1 MTSNINTGAINVNYP
16 IGGINN
22 SSQGFR
28 TNFAAITNN
37 LNTAGQEI
45 GDLQNKVI
53 LKQALVGTT
62 LNNDMANAQIS
73 NALTLGFR
81 ASTFNL
87 GNNVSNTVY
96 VNITNGDVQYATIT
110 ANTQLQFSCWA
121 PAGTQSNVQV
131 ILNIANA
138 AAVVTLPTNVT
149 RGANTVLNYQ
159 GNGVGGQVT
168 AVANNT
174 QQHYVFSTIDCGTNV
189 TIAPVNAPRKTL
201 QVAER
206 IIISQLGSPNDCG
219 GDVAIGIGYGVG
231 SYSVLAGGVGYTTA
245 TVTVSP
251 PDVPGGIQA
260 TATATV
266 GGGLVTAI
274 NPLVVGSGYINRP
287 TVTIT
292 GNGANAQ
299 ANSTLADVTN
309 YMYFCTNNY
318 DGVHNIWNKVATQA
332 W

>member
-16 IGGINN
+16 IGGVNN

-45 GDLQNKVI
+45 SDLQNKVI

-81 ASTFNL
+81 ATTYNL

-96 VNITNGDVQYATIT
+96 VNLTNGDVQYATIT
-110 ANTQLQFSCWA
+110 ANAQLQFSCWA
-121 PAGTQSNVQV
+121 PTGTQSNVEV

-138 AAVVTLPTNVT
+138 AAAITLPTNVT
-149 RGANTVLNYQ
+149 KGALTLQNYQ
-159 GNGVGGQVT
+159 GNGRGGTIAAVG
-168 AVANNT
+168 NNT
-174 QQHYVFSTIDCGTNV
+174 QQHYVFTTIDCGTNITV
-189 TIAPVNAPRKTL
+189 TPVNAPRKTV
-201 QVAER
+201 QVYSR
-206 IIISQLGSPNDCG
+206 IVTSQLGVTTDKAG
-219 GDVAIGIGYGVG
+219 EIAIGTGYGVG
-231 SYSVLAGGVGYTTA
+231 SYTVQAGGAGFTSA
-245 TVTVSP
+245 NVTVSP

-260 TATATV
+260 TATAVV

-274 NPLVVGSGYINRP
+274 NPVVVGSGYLNQP

-299 ANSTLADVTN
+299 ANCTLANVTN